1 MISSE
6 DLLDSVDKKD
16 MNTELFDGWPVE
28 RMERFNSTDWYH
40 SDFKEVA
47 YRYTHTLF
55 EDMVDRGLR

>member
-28 RMERFNSTDWYH
+28 RGGDIETLKWRH
-40 SDFKEVA
+40 SDFKNVA
-47 YRYTHTLF
+47 YRYTHKLF
-55 EDMVDRGLR
+55 EDMANRGLR